1 MTDKQYLKITEQDML
16 IAEEFFDNNEK
27 HFNEFIIGVMNYY
40 RGREV
45 KIKTKIVEKYFK
57 TYQKTMDN
65 VIQGRETGGK
75 KKQKPNPQ
83 VIDLQEEKHAT
94 PPTPPN
100 TLPETPPDTQINKS
114 KEVKEYIKENNENS
128 EQNIYNQ
135 NQNLTEKQLQAFNQ
149 VLEIQPETKKE
160 FEDLPKK
167 LDIDTDYYNEFID
180 LWNKHVF
187 KFTDRKVGIQDLI
200 PFEKNQL
207 IKINKPISEISKALF
222 ILFNQKDK
230 ETLPQC
236 WIRPNHFLKDD
247 QFFKYYQSGL
257 EYEEGLK
264 TNKAVITQFY
274 QTKNK

>member
-45 KIKTKIVEKYFK
+45 KIKTKIVAKYFK
-57 TYQKTMDN
+57 TYQKTMN
-65 VIQGRETGGK
+65 KVINGRETGGNK
-75 KKQKPNPQ
+75 KDKPNPQ
-83 VIDLQEEKHAT
+83 VIDIQEDKPT
-94 PPTPPN
+94 NPPTLPP
-100 TLPETPPDTQINKS
+100 TIPPTQIKEI
-114 KEVKEYIKENNENS
+114 KEVKENIKEIKENS

-135 NQNLTEKQLQAFNQ
+135 NQNLTEKQLQEFNQ
-149 VLEIQPETKKE
+149 VLENNSEIKKE
-160 FEDLPKK
+160 FDDLPKA
-167 LDIDTDYYNEFID
+167 LNIDNEYYKEFID

-187 KFTDRKVGIQDLI
+187 KFTERKTGINNLI

-207 IKINKPISEISKALF
+207 KLLNKPITEISKALF

-236 WIRPNHFLKDD
+236 WIRPNHFLKDE
-247 QFFKYYQSGL
+247 QFYKYYQSGL

-274 QTKNK
+274 QLKNK